1 MAKVSEGLLD
11 IESSL
16 ANQFEFMALT
26 GKEVNFDLARQL
38 ALQGDIAG
46 ATQSIIDEMGS
57 LPTDTLG
64 LEAAAKASGLTVA
77 QLQDAAAITEN
88 SEDN

>member
-1 MAKVSEGLLD
+1 MGVSLATMVKVSDSLLD

-46 ATQSIIDEMGS
+46 ATKSILDQMG
-57 LPTDTLG
+57 G
-64 LEAAAKASGLTVA
+64 
-77 QLQDAAAITEN
+77 IR
-88 SEDN
+88 